1 MGARQA
7 PDRMLFARPRQPA
20 AGRRPPLYPEHAA
33 TGRPLPRVTAT
44 DDSVPPSTTAV
55 RRPTPAATW
64 LSRRRTP
71 GRRPTS
77 THDGSRLD
85 PPAARPLRPGADPP
99 GRRRPVRRCRTGV
112 PNRPGEPQVLPVPGE
127 GPLWSPGSDRSD
139 LAGGEGSLRP
149 WRPGRPG
156 RGPAARGD
164 GSDAGRRRRAP
175 WTSCRRTQLLVR
187 HPRRT
192 AGALRKPTGS
202 ARPAIDLVDARG
214 GKPERA
220 PSDAGEERPHELVAP
235 LDVPAV
241 SGGHLG
247 DEVEPEA
254 ALAGVAADGRGRRS
268 GGRLVGDLDQVG
280 VVGQPD
286 GRPHLA
292 AAVPESVGRH
302 LVQGEHEL

>member
-85 PPAARPLRPGADPP
+85 LPPARPLGQRADPP

-112 PNRPGEPQVLPVPGE
+112 PDRPGEPQVLPVPCE

-156 RGPAARGD
+156 RGPAARGTGAMLD
-164 GSDAGRRRRAP
+164 DVAGLRGHRAGGRSSSSATPAGRRALSGSPRGAP
-175 WTSCRRTQLLVR
+175 
-187 HPRRT
+187 
-192 AGALRKPTGS
+192 A
-202 ARPAIDLVDARG
+202 PAIDLVDPRG
-214 GKPERA
+214 WRPEPA
-220 PSDAGEERPHELVAP
+220 PSDAGEERPHELLAL

-241 SGGHLG
+241 LGGHLG

-292 AAVPESVGRH
+292 AAVPEG
-302 LVQGEHEL
+302 